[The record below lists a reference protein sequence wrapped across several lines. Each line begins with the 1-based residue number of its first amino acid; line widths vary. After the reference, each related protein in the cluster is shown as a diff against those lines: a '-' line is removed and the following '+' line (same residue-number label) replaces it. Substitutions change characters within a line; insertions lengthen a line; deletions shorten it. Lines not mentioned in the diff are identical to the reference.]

1 MKKKERK
8 RNNHSKDNRI
18 AILLYST
25 ISGVS
30 VVFYY
35 ATSCWNSCTNKD
47 ICYCSLGDH
56 LCSWHTWMNEGKA
69 HHSL

>member
-1 MKKKERK
+1 MKNENENKKMKKKERK

-35 ATSCWNSCTNKD
+35 ATSC
-47 ICYCSLGDH
+47 
-56 LCSWHTWMNEGKA
+56 
-69 HHSL
+69 